1 MLPEKRVM
9 TLASRCSKLARASS
23 STRRRRSA
31 SMFRRRELF
40 RESGSGGGIVGG
52 RDIAPLNGLLFGGV
66 PTADATGV
74 APPDCSPYVARLPF
88 SRHRAPVAQL
98 DRAPDYESGGQ
109 RFESFRARHFP
120 FRAGPMRS
128 LPFVALLAVTA
139 CTSAGGPYP
148 SLRPRP
154 AEAIDP
160 RVEPARPVNDRP
172 VAPALAAQLGA
183 LVAQARDGDA
193 AFRPAAAQA

>member
-1 MLPEKRVM
+1 
-9 TLASRCSKLARASS
+9 
-23 STRRRRSA
+23 
-31 SMFRRRELF
+31 
-40 RESGSGGGIVGG
+40 
-52 RDIAPLNGLLFGGV
+52 
-66 PTADATGV
+66 
-74 APPDCSPYVARLPF
+74 
-88 SRHRAPVAQL
+88 
-98 DRAPDYESGGQ
+98 
-109 RFESFRARHFP
+109 
-120 FRAGPMRS
+120 MRS

-183 LVAQARDGDA
+183 LVAQARDGEA
-193 AFRPAAAQA
+193 AFRPAAAQAEQLAASAGPAQSEGWIAAQQALTAAIAARKPTALAQADIDALAATALQTKGGIAPNDLKAIQDAAAEVAAIARAQTDRIAAIQRRLAA

>member
-1 MLPEKRVM
+1 MLPAKRAMV
-9 TLASRCSKLARASS
+9 LASRSSKRARACSS
-23 STRRRRSA
+23 ARRRRSA
-31 SMFRRRELF
+31 SILRLSAELRLRSSVMRGANEAVRSSVPAEGCAALRRPLCRAPAV
-40 RESGSGGGIVGG
+40 SG
-52 RDIAPLNGLLFGGV
+52 
-66 PTADATGV
+66 T
-74 APPDCSPYVARLPF
+74 
-88 SRHRAPVAQL
+88 RAPVAQL

-120 FRAGPMRS
+120 FRVEPMRS

-148 SLRPRP
+148 SLRPRA

-193 AFRPAAAQA
+193 AFRPAAAQAE